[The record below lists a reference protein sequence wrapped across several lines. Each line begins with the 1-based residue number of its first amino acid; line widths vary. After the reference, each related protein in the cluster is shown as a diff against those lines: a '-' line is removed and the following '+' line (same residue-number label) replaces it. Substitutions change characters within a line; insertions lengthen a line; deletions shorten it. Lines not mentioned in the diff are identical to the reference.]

1 VTSSRGQELAGAQ
14 LREIAD
20 RSSGA
25 LEIVDVKPPSDDGFL
40 DIHVS
45 VATRSY
51 RTAGGLQFRARERMS
66 VRIGVEF
73 PFRPPT
79 LWFLHRRFAGTPHVQ
94 WGGHVCLYQSI
105 EAEWK
110 PSDGM
115 YGFFERVDEW
125 LAAAGAGRLDPDD
138 APLHPP
144 VAYVDS
150 KTRIVVTAD
159 TPATDGQLWIGRAD
173 LVKKNKLRRDLVGWA
188 SLDDWDA
195 VEVRGTPAMA
205 ILLNCALPTEY
216 PTGVDDLLTSI
227 EKAGVG
233 FGLIFSTL
241 KLVATLVPEGEPGY
255 IVLGAPM
262 RRKEAGQP
270 LRQHLTVWEI
280 DADALAHVR
289 SYMEGGDDEVA
300 RRRKVAEWMVTA
312 NVGWCTVLEDRPE
325 IVNRR
330 DRGAATEVL
339 AGKRVALLGCGALG
353 SAVAEMVVRAGA
365 AKLKLFDNGIV
376 RPGLLLRQRF
386 GDADVAFAKASA
398 LKNRLE
404 SLGLGCKI
412 EADFSDL
419 KGGILARFDGLD
431 PELIID
437 ATASRSVGHRLE
449 SELGDAALPCP
460 LLSMSVSAAAENGS
474 VTVSMPRH
482 PGGPLAVER
491 AAKLAAFARD
501 KDHPLVKSFWP
512 EDPGGALF
520 QPEPGCSNPTFTGSA
535 ADVDHHASGLL
546 NVGLR
551 RVSKLPPEGASMDLV
566 APPWSDMDPAVARV
580 LRYDLPVPTVA
591 TERNRGF
598 RVFTSLAATRGIA
611 SEIRRIARIRSS
623 KFETGG
629 LLFGDIDDSHGR
641 VFIDGVSGPPP
652 DSEMSPE
659 RFLCGTKGTVAMA
672 ARRKAASGGTSRFIG
687 IWHTHPVS
695 RDRPSQEDLAA
706 MVQLLH
712 LQANP
717 PRQVAMLIV
726 GFAESRPDPNVY
738 LYHRDDFRVVRGD
751 DFPWEIDHE

>member
-1 VTSSRGQELAGAQ
+1 
-14 LREIAD
+14 
-20 RSSGA
+20 
-25 LEIVDVKPPSDDGFL
+25 
-40 DIHVS
+40 
-45 VATRSY
+45 
-51 RTAGGLQFRARERMS
+51 
-66 VRIGVEF
+66 
-73 PFRPPT
+73 
-79 LWFLHRRFAGTPHVQ
+79 
-94 WGGHVCLYQSI
+94 
-105 EAEWK
+105 
-110 PSDGM
+110 M

-125 LAAAGAGRLDPDD
+125 LAAAGAGQLDPDD

-150 KTRIVVTAD
+150 KTRVVVKAD

-173 LVKKNKLRRDLVGWA
+173 LVRKNKLRLDLVAWA
-188 SLDDWDA
+188 SLNNWDA
-195 VEVRGTPAMA
+195 MEVQGTPAMA
-205 ILLNCALPTEY
+205 ILLNCALPSEY
-216 PTGVDDLLTSI
+216 PTGVNDLLTSI

-280 DADALAHVR
+280 AADALAHVR
-289 SYMEGGDDEVA
+289 AYMEGGDDEA
-300 RRRKVAEWMVTA
+300 AKRTKVAKWMVTA
-312 NVGWCTVLEDRPE
+312 KVGWCTVLENRPE

-330 DRGAATEVL
+330 DKGAIAEAL

-365 AKLKLFDNGIV
+365 ARLKLFDNGIV
-376 RPGLLLRQRF
+376 RPGLHVRQRF
-386 GDADVAFAKASA
+386 GDDDVAFAKAGA
-398 LKNRLE
+398 LKKRLD
-404 SLGLGCKI
+404 SLGLGCEI
-412 EADFSDL
+412 EVEYADL
-419 KGGILARFDGLD
+419 KEGVLAHFEGLD

-437 ATASRSVGHRLE
+437 ATASRSIVHRLE
-449 SELGDAALPCP
+449 SELSVAALPCP
-460 LLSMSVSAAAENGS
+460 LLGMSVSAAAENGS
-474 VTVSMPRH
+474 VTVTMPRH
-482 PGGPLAVER
+482 PVGPLAVER

-501 KDHPLVKSFWP
+501 MDHQLVKSFWP
-512 EDPGGALF
+512 KDPGGSLF

-551 RVSKLPPEGASMDLV
+551 RVLKLLPVEASMDLV
-566 APPWSDMDPAVARV
+566 APPWSDMDPTAARV
-580 LRYDLPVPTVA
+580 LRYDLPAPTVG
-591 TERNRGF
+591 TERRRGF
-598 RVFTSLAATRGIA
+598 RVLTSAAAMRGID
-611 SEIRRIARIRSS
+611 SEIRRIARTRSS

-629 LLFGDIDDSHGR
+629 LLFGEIDDSHGR
-641 VFIDGVSGPPP
+641 VFIDGVSGPPA
-652 DSEMSPE
+652 DSEMSPH

-672 ARRKAASGGTSRFIG
+672 ARRKVASGGTSRFIG

-695 RDRPSQEDLAA
+695 RGRPSQEDLAA

-738 LYHRDDFRVVRGD
+738 LFHRDDFSVFRAEDLPWVR
-751 DFPWEIDHE
+751 DHE